1 MQVQPIN
8 LTSII
13 AVIMGISV
21 VLIPVIGLTA
31 RFALKPVVEALSKV
45 FESRGTN
52 ESLQIMER
60 RMALLESQ
68 MESLGDSL
76 NRVEAATH
84 FDAQLRAGSEST
96 GNRFPTP

>member
-1 MQVQPIN
+1 MQVMPVD

-21 VLIPVIGLTA
+21 VLIPVIGFTA

-45 FESRGTN
+45 FESRGMD

-60 RMALLESQ
+60 RMALMEAQLET
-68 MESLGDSL
+68 LGSSM
-76 NRVEAATH
+76 NRLEETAR
-84 FDAQLRAGSEST
+84 FDAQLRAGPDNTKDE
-96 GNRFPTP
+96 FPAP

>member
-1 MQVQPIN
+1 MPVEPIN

-45 FESRGTN
+45 FESRELS
-52 ESLQIMER
+52 ESYQIMER
-60 RMALLESQ
+60 RMGLMEAQIEA
-68 MESLGDSL
+68 MESSMKRLADT
-76 NRVEAATH
+76 AH
-84 FDAQLRAGSEST
+84 FDAQLRAGSEDPDDQLPS
-96 GNRFPTP
+96 P

>member
-1 MQVQPIN
+1 VQILPID

-31 RFALKPVVEALSKV
+31 RFALKPVVEALSRV
-45 FESRGTN
+45 FEARGMD

-60 RMALLESQ
+60 RIALLETQ
-68 MESLGDSL
+68 MENLDNSM
-76 NRVEAATH
+76 NRLEDTAR
-84 FDAQLRAGSEST
+84 FDAQLQTGSAQPK
-96 GNRFPTP
+96 GQLPAP